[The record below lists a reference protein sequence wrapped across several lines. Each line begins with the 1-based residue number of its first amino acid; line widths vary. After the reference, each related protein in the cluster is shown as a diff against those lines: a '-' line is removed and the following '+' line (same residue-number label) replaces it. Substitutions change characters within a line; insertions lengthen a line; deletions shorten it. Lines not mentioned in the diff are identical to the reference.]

1 MIYGYCRVSSKGQQR
16 YGTSLEEQ
24 KRQILN
30 TYPGAKITLEAYSGA
45 KERPLFDEL
54 IGRLQR
60 GDTLVVCKL
69 DRFARSVQHGLTY
82 INELMGRGVKVHILN
97 MGLVEDTPMG
107 RLIVT
112 NLLAFA
118 EFERATILERTAA
131 GREAAQAADPNWK
144 AGRKCKVIPDE
155 IIKRVLSGELS
166 QRQAAK
172 EAGVSYSTFRQKFS
186 EIKKTA
192 A

>member
-24 KRQILN
+24 KRQILGG
-30 TYPGAKITLEAYSGA
+30 YPGARIVQEAYSGA

-54 IGRLQR
+54 VGKLQR

-69 DRFARSVQHGLTY
+69 DRFARSVQHGLNY
-82 INELMGRGVKVHILN
+82 ITTLLDRGVKVHIMN

-118 EFERATILERTAA
+118 EFERATILERTQA
-131 GREAAQAADPNWK
+131 GKEAAAAADPNWRV
-144 AGRKCKVIPDE
+144 GRPRKEVDDDIF
-155 IIKRVLSGELS
+155 RRLAAGELTYKA
-166 QRQAAK
+166 AAK
-172 EAGVSYSTFRQKFS
+172 EAGVALSTFQNRYAEWKQ
-186 EIKKTA
+186 TA
-192 A
+192 

>member
-24 KRQILN
+24 KRQILGS
-30 TYPGAKITLEAYSGA
+30 YPGARIVQEAYSGA

-54 IGRLQR
+54 VGKLQR

-69 DRFARSVQHGLTY
+69 DRFARSVQHGLNY
-82 INELMGRGVKVHILN
+82 ITTLLDRGVKVHIMN

-118 EFERATILERTAA
+118 EFERATILERTQA
-131 GREAAQAADPNWK
+131 GKEAAAAADPNWRVGRPRKEVDDDIFRRLAAGKLTYK
-144 AGRKCKVIPDE
+144 AAARKPE
-155 IIKRVLSGELS
+155 
-166 QRQAAK
+166 
-172 EAGVSYSTFRQKFS
+172 
-186 EIKKTA
+186 
-192 A
+192 